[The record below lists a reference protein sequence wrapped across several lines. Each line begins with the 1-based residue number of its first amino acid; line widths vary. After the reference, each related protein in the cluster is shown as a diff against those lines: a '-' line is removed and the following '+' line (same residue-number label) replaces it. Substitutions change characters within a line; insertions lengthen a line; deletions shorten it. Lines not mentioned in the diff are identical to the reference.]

1 MAAGTRTAP
10 DATTTATAKNVSYH
24 LIDETGDTTTVSV
37 YAQVATTAAQIEAM
51 GDALQAAS
59 QASLYKITVSSV
71 WSANPDKNDAS
82 TGNNDSVFD
91 NVVTLVKSPTPRSAF
106 DWYIPAPIQE
116 LLVPGSD
123 NIDPA
128 STELAAVYTALLA
141 MVPAGYGIIQA
152 RFSEHK
158 EVNKAVKI

>member
-10 DATTTATAKNVSYH
+10 DATTTATAKLVSFH
-24 LIDETGDTTTVSV
+24 FIDETGDTITASV
-37 YAQVATTAAQIEAM
+37 YALVAATAAQIEAM
-51 GDALQAAS
+51 ADAMQAAT

-71 WSANPDKNDAS
+71 WGANPDKDDAS
-82 TGNNDSVFD
+82 VGNNDSVYD
-91 NVVTLVKSPTPRSAF
+91 NVVTLLKSPTPRSAF
-106 DWYIPAPIQE
+106 DWYIPAPVQE
-116 LLVPGSD
+116 LLTPGSD

-141 MVPAGYGIIQA
+141 LVPAGYGVIQA

-158 EVNKAVKI
+158 ETNKAVKI